1 MIILHFPEQYQ
12 LNGPSTHQVAANLT
26 QFGKKSQFSP
36 KYMQIE
42 IRIIYKEIVF
52 YLQLRSSFQV
62 VMVTES
68 LGETYLITSYEDLNY
83 GAELV
88 MSFLQQYYL
97 LTDDAPE
104 LLISCI
110 ENFLFLKKKSSLFRS
125 LLLLYHQ
132 QLLIYLSNSV
142 FKFFV

>member
-1 MIILHFPEQYQ
+1 
-12 LNGPSTHQVAANLT
+12 
-26 QFGKKSQFSP
+26 
-36 KYMQIE
+36 MQIE

-97 LTDDAPE
+97 LTDDAAE
-104 LLISCI
+104 FLISCI
-110 ENFLFLKKKSSLFRS
+110 ENFHFLKKSLVYLGLFFYFITSSYLF
-125 LLLLYHQ
+125 
-132 QLLIYLSNSV
+132 I
-142 FKFFV
+142 